1 MNGAR
6 KHSAPLEALAAD
18 LATHL
23 GPGAAEANQSLARH
37 TSLRVGGPAEM
48 LVVAQNQGA
57 LQEAITLAR
66 GHGIPYRLLG
76 SGSNVLVSDAGLPG
90 LVVINRA
97 TVVTFDGLQVLAE
110 SGASFSTVAR
120 RCVQRGLAGVEWAAN
135 IPGTVGGAVF
145 GNAGAWGGDVASALV
160 EATVLEPDGSVDRWP
175 VGRFE
180 YTYRSSVLKR
190 RGTQG
195 NHRRV
200 VLEAVFGLKEG
211 HRADLQAKVA
221 DIVARRKASQPP
233 GPTCGSVFKNPPGDY
248 SGRLIEAAG
257 LKGTKIGGAEI
268 STVHA
273 NFVVNT
279 GSATAADVKELIDL
293 ARRSVQDRFG
303 VSLELEIELIGN
315 W

>member
-6 KHSAPLEALAAD
+6 KHSAPQEALAAD
-18 LATHL
+18 LATRL

-97 TVVTFDGLQVLAE
+97 TAVTFAGLQVLAE

-160 EATVLEPDGSVDRWP
+160 EATVLEPDGSVDSWP

-200 VLEAVFGLKEG
+200 VLEAVFGLEEG
-211 HRADLQAKVA
+211 NRADLQARVA
-221 DIVARRKASQPP
+221 DIVAAAQGEPAARTDLWFGIQEPTGRSCWAPDRSSRPQRNKDRRGRNLDRACQLCREH
-233 GPTCGSVFKNPPGDY
+233 GERHCG
-248 SGRLIEAAG
+248 
-257 LKGTKIGGAEI
+257 
-268 STVHA
+268 
-273 NFVVNT
+273 
-279 GSATAADVKELIDL
+279 
-293 ARRSVQDRFG
+293 
-303 VSLELEIELIGN
+303 
-315 W
+315 